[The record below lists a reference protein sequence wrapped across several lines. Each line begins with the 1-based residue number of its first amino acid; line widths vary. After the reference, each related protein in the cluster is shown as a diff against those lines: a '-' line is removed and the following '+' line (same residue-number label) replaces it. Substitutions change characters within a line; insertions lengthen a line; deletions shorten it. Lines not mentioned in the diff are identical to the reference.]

1 MRLGAPPAPAASGM
15 PDAFV
20 AAVAAVVAAV
30 GVGARRLA
38 LVLTASAAA
47 LGAAPPAMAGAWL
60 QEKGS
65 GLLAFSHEA
74 NRDRTWD
81 SRWGYNSLY
90 VEYGM
95 TPKLTLGLDAG
106 QGDDA
111 DDWKAIAFL
120 RFATE
125 LGWMPGQLATEFG
138 AGAAGAPGGLTEP
151 VIRTGLS
158 WGTGFTTPDGT
169 GWINLDARTDTR
181 PQSALVDYKLDIT
194 LGVMPNPRTQL
205 TLELWGE
212 DSATEARRVK
222 LSPAVSRRIGKGTW
236 LRLGGI
242 FGIHND
248 RSIGL
253 VIGSRIEF

>member
-1 MRLGAPPAPAASGM
+1 MCPGLPPASRPQHGARIAPAAL
-15 PDAFV
+15 A
-20 AAVAAVVAAV
+20 AAVVLT
-30 GVGARRLA
+30 LA
-38 LVLTASAAA
+38 DPQPAS
-47 LGAAPPAMAGAWL
+47 AGAWL
-60 QEKGS
+60 KEKGA
-65 GLLAFSHEA
+65 GLLSFSYEA
-74 NRDRTWD
+74 DRDRTYG
-81 SRWGYNSLY
+81 SQWGYGSLY
-90 VEYGM
+90 GEYGL

-111 DDWKAIAFL
+111 DDWKAILFL
-120 RFATE
+120 RFRSGI
-125 LGWMPGQLATEFG
+125 GWLPGRLATEFG

-158 WGTGFTTPDGT
+158 WGTGFTTADGS

-212 DSATEARRVK
+212 DTATEPRTVK
-222 LSPAVSRRIGKGTW
+222 LSPAISRRIGKGTW

-242 FGIHND
+242 VGIHND
-248 RSIGL
+248 PSIGM